1 MSMKDKLKYIFS
13 LPKTIWFNLRTLPLQ
28 QAIHLPIL
36 ISNDTK
42 IYGCHRRSFHLKGKI
57 STGSVR
63 IGFWKGAG
71 RMGYKTPTILNVD
84 RGARVIL
91 GSNVAIAKGSV
102 ICVISGGVIF
112 GDNFKGNY
120 SLRIMCRKE
129 ISFGDDCLIAWI
141 CTFTDG
147 DEHVLFENG
156 ERINYDEAVQIGN
169 HVWFCAHS
177 TVLKGTQIKD
187 GSVVGFGALCNR
199 KYNEGNVLLAGS
211 PARIIK
217 NCVSWNL

>member
-63 IGFWKGAG
+63 ISFWKGAG

-102 ICVISGGVIF
+102 ICVISGG
-112 GDNFKGNY
+112 
-120 SLRIMCRKE
+120 
-129 ISFGDDCLIAWI
+129 
-141 CTFTDG
+141 
-147 DEHVLFENG
+147 
-156 ERINYDEAVQIGN
+156 
-169 HVWFCAHS
+169 
-177 TVLKGTQIKD
+177 
-187 GSVVGFGALCNR
+187 
-199 KYNEGNVLLAGS
+199 
-211 PARIIK
+211 
-217 NCVSWNL
+217 